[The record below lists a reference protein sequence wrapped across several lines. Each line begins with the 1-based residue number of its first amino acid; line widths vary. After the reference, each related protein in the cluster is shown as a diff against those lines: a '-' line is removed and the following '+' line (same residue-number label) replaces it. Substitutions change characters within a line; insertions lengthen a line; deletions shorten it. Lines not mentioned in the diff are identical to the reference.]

1 MAFPPLAPAGECV
14 SRFDGPNGQSF
25 LPCAAAQPDPVAR
38 RLAARHLHRP
48 APRQIRLPVCF
59 PREDA
64 VLPLNPLGVATG
76 ARAYPIAL
84 MDGDGIGPEIVA
96 AALPVLDAAAEAA
109 GARLEWRRLDAG
121 TRAYARSGS
130 SVPPDVLEAC
140 RDARAMLK
148 GPAGLPGVR
157 HPDGT
162 EAGIVAGPLRRA
174 FTLFANV
181 RPIRRVP
188 RIAAIAPE
196 GTDYVIVRENT
207 EGAYATRGGG
217 EVTEDVAED
226 RIRITREGTTRVA
239 RLAFDLARRRAAGRT
254 ACSPADGAAGEAR
267 ARVTCADKANVLRS
281 FAFFRR
287 VVTDVAAQYPDV
299 AFEAVYADA
308 AAAAIVDQSR
318 RFDVLLAENL
328 IGDILSDAAA
338 ATVGGLGFCPAGNL
352 GEHHGLF
359 EPVHGSAPDIAGTD
373 RANPAAMILAGA
385 MMLDWLGV
393 PEAGHAIHRA
403 VDRAAASHA
412 LGLRPGGTVASTR
425 AAGRAVLDALR

>member
-1 MAFPPLAPAGECV
+1 MTLEPGASF
-14 SRFDGPNGQSF
+14 SREPG
-25 LPCAAAQPDPVAR
+25 
-38 RLAARHLHRP
+38 
-48 APRQIRLPVCF
+48 
-59 PREDA
+59 
-64 VLPLNPLGVATG
+64 VLPLKPPAVATG
-76 ARAYPIAL
+76 TATAHTIAL

-96 AALPVLDAAAEAA
+96 AALPVLEAAADAD

-121 TRAYARSGS
+121 TRAYARSGQ

-140 RDARAMLK
+140 RGVRAMLK

-162 EAGIVAGPLRRA
+162 EAGTVAGPLRKA

-181 RPIRRVP
+181 RPVRRVP
-188 RIAAIAPE
+188 GIPALAPE

-217 EVTEDVAED
+217 EVTDDVAED
-226 RIRITREGTTRVA
+226 RIRITREGTARVA
-239 RLAFDLARRRAAGRT
+239 RLAFDLARRRSAHRT
-254 ACSPADGAAGEAR
+254 APPAGGAAAPAGKP
-267 ARVTCADKANVLRS
+267 RVTCCDKANVLRS

-287 VVTDVAAQYPDV
+287 VVTDIGAEYPDV
-299 AFEAVYADA
+299 VLDAIYADA
-308 AAAAIVDQSR
+308 AAAAIIERSQ

-338 ATVGGLGFCPAGNL
+338 ATIGGLGFCPAANL
-352 GEHHGLF
+352 GARHGLF

-385 MMLDWLGV
+385 MMLEWLGLPTAADRV
-393 PEAGHAIHRA
+393 RLA
-403 VDRAAASHA
+403 VDRAAVAGA
-412 LGLRPGGTVASTR
+412 LGLRPNGTVASTR
-425 AAGRAVLDALR
+425 AAGRAVLEALR